1 MLTTILRF
9 SPVLQVAVGP
19 RFDALQPYNRPG
31 LSLFVKAAQKIQLP
45 QFSHMA
51 DARVLVQARA
61 QSPKGVVKAS
71 ATVPSS
77 QQTYFE
83 RDARR
88 MIPMASATVVGASL
102 KQNFGSVE

>member
-31 LSLFVKAAQKIQLP
+31 LSLFVKAAPRIQLP
-45 QFSHMA
+45 QFSHMV
-51 DARVLVQARA
+51 DVRVLVQARA

-71 ATVPSS
+71 AAVPGN

-83 RDARR
+83 RDASRT
-88 MIPMASATVVGASL
+88 IPMASAAVVGAPL